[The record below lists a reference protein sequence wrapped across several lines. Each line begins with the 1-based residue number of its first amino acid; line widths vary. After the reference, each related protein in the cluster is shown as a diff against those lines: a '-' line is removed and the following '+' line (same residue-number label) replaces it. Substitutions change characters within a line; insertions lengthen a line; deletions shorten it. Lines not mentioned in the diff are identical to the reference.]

1 MYSSAAFAYTSIL
14 YFMPAF
20 LSKLDIVTAYSII
33 LLQQT
38 LGVPGTLVG
47 SWLVETRLG
56 RKFTITFSFALAGVC
71 CFLFY
76 IEANIISVNII

>member
-14 YFMPAF
+14 YFMPVF
-20 LSKLDIVTAYSII
+20 LAKLDLATAYGII
-33 LLQQT
+33 LLQQG
-38 LGVPGTLVG
+38 LGVPGTMIG

-76 IEANIISVNII
+76 IEANIYSVTFT

>member
-1 MYSSAAFAYTSIL
+1 
-14 YFMPAF
+14 MPAF
-20 LSKLDIVTAYSII
+20 LKDLDIVTAYSII

-76 IEANIISVNII
+76 IEANIISVRIT